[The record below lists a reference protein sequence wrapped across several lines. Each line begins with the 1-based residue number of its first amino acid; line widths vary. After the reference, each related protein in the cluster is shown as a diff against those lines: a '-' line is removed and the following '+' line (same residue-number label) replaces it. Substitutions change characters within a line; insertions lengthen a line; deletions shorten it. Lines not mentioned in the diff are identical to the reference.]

1 MFPRKPSDLYYSPH
15 VHGVFSITYADMA
28 DQAPAE
34 TSMSKDLFFQ
44 VLTVVTRNHAVITER
59 EREAAAALEAQQARQ
74 ARRVARLNRQLDNV
88 GGEEQVEGTRE
99 RRRARRPNYHA
110 GFVVHMQNTD
120 E

>member
-1 MFPRKPSDLYYSPH
+1 M
-15 VHGVFSITYADMA
+15 YADMA

-34 TSMSKDLFFQ
+34 TSMSKDVLFQ
-44 VLTVVTRNHAVITER
+44 VLTVVNRNDAVR
-59 EREAAAALEAQQARQ
+59 ADRQREAEAQQARQ
-74 ARRVARLNRQLDNV
+74 ARRVARLNRQLDNI
-88 GGEEQVEGTRE
+88 GAEDQVEGPRE